1 MRRVFVCAAMGA
13 RLFFAQAANP
23 PAFEVAS
30 VKVSQS
36 VGGHTSAHSGSGS
49 VNMSNVTL
57 KFCITR
63 AYRITDPQV
72 LGPSWLDSDRY
83 DIVAKIPVG
92 APDGQIP
99 EMLQTLLADRFKL
112 AAHRERKEL
121 AALALVLGKNG
132 PKFAKVETSESS
144 GMTSSRGNASG
155 QAVTMARFAD
165 FLSAP
170 WVNLGLP
177 VVDQTGLNG
186 TYTFTLKWTP
196 EEPSERPERKAAEAA
211 DAPPPLF
218 AALQQQLGLKLE
230 KRKVTLDVLVVDR
243 AERVPTEN

>member
-1 MRRVFVCAAMGA
+1 M
-13 RLFFAQAANP
+13 
-23 PAFEVAS
+23 
-30 VKVSQS
+30 
-36 VGGHTSAHSGSGS
+36 T
-49 VNMSNVTL
+49 NVTL

-72 LGPSWLDSDRY
+72 LGPGWLDSERY
-83 DIVAKIPVG
+83 DIMAKTPVG
-92 APDGQIP
+92 APDSQIP
-99 EMLQTLLADRFKL
+99 EMLQALLADRFKL

-121 AALALVLGKNG
+121 TVLALVAGKNG
-132 PKFAKVETSESS
+132 PKITKGEPSEHH
-144 GMTSSRGNASG
+144 GMTSGNGNASG
-155 QAVTMARFAD
+155 ESVTMTRFAE

-177 VVDQTGLNG
+177 VVDQTGLDG

-196 EEPSERPERKAAEAA
+196 ESSDRPERKAVEAA

-218 AALQQQLGLKLE
+218 AALQEQLGLKLE
-230 KRKVTLDVLVVDR
+230 KRKATLEVLVVDH